1 MPAPLELIVAAFDDA
16 GRAATAVADLRAL
29 QRSGDLALVNAAV
42 LVKDAQGRPHIKE
55 TEDVR
60 GPGGALFGAVVGGL
74 VGLLG
79 GPAGAIIGAVTGA
92 ATGGIAAH
100 SMDLGFDDDW
110 LEEIQAGL
118 PANSSAIIALISHE
132 WVERLVAELE
142 QFQARLYRQ
151 ALKEEILAQLPPQTD
166 PGPGQVEPPRAAP
179 ATDPDAPR

>member
-16 GRAATAVADLRAL
+16 GRAESALADLRAL
-29 QRSGDLALVNAAV
+29 QRSGDLGLVNAAV
-42 LVKDAQGRPHIKE
+42 LVKDAQGHPHIKE

-100 SMDLGFDDDW
+100 SIDLGFDDTL

-118 PANSSAIIALISHE
+118 PPNSSAIIALISHE

-142 QFQARLYRQ
+142 QLQARLYRQ
-151 ALKEEILAQLPPQTD
+151 ALKDDILAQLPPRPD
-166 PGPGQVEPPRAAP
+166 PAPGQVEPPPDPPPADPAAP
-179 ATDPDAPR
+179 R